1 MKKNELVHLHAL
13 LARVATDYLER
24 GLLEPADCEPY
35 ESLGVTPLSLRASRD
50 SHEEAVLALARLL
63 ARASRPEAE
72 AEAETRGRESPPP
85 TG

>member
-24 GLLEPADCEPY
+24 GLLSPADCEPY
-35 ESLGVTPLSLRASRD
+35 ESLDVTPLSLRASRA

-63 ARASRPEAE
+63 ARTSRPDGDAGTG
-72 AEAETRGRESPPP
+72 TRTRESSPP
-85 TG
+85 TR